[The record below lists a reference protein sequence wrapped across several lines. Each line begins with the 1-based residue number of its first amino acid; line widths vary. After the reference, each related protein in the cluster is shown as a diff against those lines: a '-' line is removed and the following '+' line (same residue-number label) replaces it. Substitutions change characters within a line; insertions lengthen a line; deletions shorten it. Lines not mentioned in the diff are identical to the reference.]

1 MTAGDIHSFYYK
13 QRDLPKAT
21 GATLAAGTF
30 ATVNAADPRAYVT
43 AGAGETDP
51 CVVVIPKNIT
61 GEAIGQSPPDM
72 LTYAS
77 AETKFSGLLE
87 GIVSVIVQT
96 GITLFRDDKVKVG
109 TSGHA
114 ARYVDGTDADFR
126 LVKGKVIDAKVV
138 GNGVLTAK
146 IQIGVNN

>member
-1 MTAGDIHSFYYK
+1 MTAGDIHSFSYK

-21 GATLAAGTF
+21 GATLESGTF

-43 AGAGETDP
+43 APAGETDP
-51 CVVVIPKNIT
+51 CVVVIPKNVT
-61 GEAIGQSPPDM
+61 GEAIGQSPPSM

-87 GIVSVIVQT
+87 GVVSVIVLT
-96 GITLFRDDKVKVG
+96 GVTLFRDDKIKVG
-109 TSGHA
+109 ANGHA
-114 ARYVDGTDADFR
+114 TKYVDGTDTDFR
-126 LVKGKVIDAKVV
+126 LVKGKMIDAKVI

-146 IQIGVNN
+146 IMIGVTN